1 MQWYRGPEGDQRIW
15 YESDEIE
22 RIAEDELRRASLMP
36 SIRKPVTDLERF
48 IESYL
53 NAELD
58 QYAELP
64 DGVLGLTQFQT
75 GRQPMVSINS
85 KLTESAEADVANPG
99 AVGRWRATMAHEATH
114 ILLHRYLFDPE
125 MAQLAGAQVGG
136 NTHVELTRLMRCLH
150 RDIMPVSAQDWS
162 QIRRRRDWREIQA
175 NCGMAALL
183 MPSSPFKRVAFQQ
196 MTNLGLSAVSVGTT
210 SADTLTAAMAEIFN
224 VSKQAAMIRL
234 ETLQVVSLSSDEL
247 TTGPSPAAPAPVRQ
261 PGPGTDLWSPR
272 SGL

>member
-15 YESDEIE
+15 YEPDEIE

-36 SIRKPVTDLERF
+36 SLGEPVTDLERF
-48 IESYL
+48 IEGHL

-64 DGVLGLTQFQT
+64 DDVLGLTQFHAD
-75 GRQPMVSINS
+75 RRPAVSLNS
-85 KLTESAEADVANPG
+85 KLTESAEADFANPG

-125 MAQLAGAQVGG
+125 MAQLAGAQAGE
-136 NTHVELTRLMRCLH
+136 NIHVERTGLMRCLH
-150 RDIMPVSAQDWS
+150 RDVIPVSTQDWS
-162 QIRRRRDWREIQA
+162 QARRRRDWREIQA
-175 NCGMAALL
+175 NRGMAALL
-183 MPSSPFKRVAFQQ
+183 MPSRPFKRVAFHR
-196 MTNLGLSAVSVGTT
+196 MTNLGLSSVSTGTT

-234 ETLQVVSLSSDEL
+234 ETLQVVSPSSDE
-247 TTGPSPAAPAPVRQ
+247 R
-261 PGPGTDLWSPR
+261 
-272 SGL
+272 